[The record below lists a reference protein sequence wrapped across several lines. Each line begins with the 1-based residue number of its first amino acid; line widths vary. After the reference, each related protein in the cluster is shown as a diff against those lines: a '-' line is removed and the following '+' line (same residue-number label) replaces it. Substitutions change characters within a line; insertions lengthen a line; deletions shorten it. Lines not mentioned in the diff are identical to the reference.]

1 MVVLREM
8 AKPEREGEKGGLRE
22 SRGVAEKERKRD
34 TQPPTPGKPPEF
46 YRYSD
51 GGFDVGTVGEPRRGK
66 QRMGEGRPG
75 GKEIQPP
82 EKEAIDGEEGGG
94 RRGEGLRRN

>member
-1 MVVLREM
+1 M
-8 AKPEREGEKGGLRE
+8 
-22 SRGVAEKERKRD
+22 
-34 TQPPTPGKPPEF
+34 
-46 YRYSD
+46 
-51 GGFDVGTVGEPRRGK
+51 GEPRRGK

-82 EKEAIDGEEGGG
+82 EKEAMDGEEGGG